1 MEEMRPYSRRLEQE
15 QPRYLSSNNKT
26 EINAK
31 ITQGTELSTLSAS
44 QSRFLRKTNEDAT
57 RIFQE
62 RKIQV

>member
-1 MEEMRPYSRRLEQE
+1 MEEMRPYSRRLQQE
-15 QPRYLSSNNKT
+15 QPRCLSSNNKT

-31 ITQGTELSTLSAS
+31 ITQGTELSTLAAS

-62 RKIQV
+62 RKI